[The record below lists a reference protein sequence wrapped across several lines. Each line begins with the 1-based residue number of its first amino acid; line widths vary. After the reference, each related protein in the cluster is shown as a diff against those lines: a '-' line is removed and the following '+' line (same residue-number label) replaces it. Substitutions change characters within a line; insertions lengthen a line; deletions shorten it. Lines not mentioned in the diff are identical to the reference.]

1 MNLAIAVGIIGSLTG
16 LAAGLAGTYL
26 AIASSVGPREKSF
39 MVRGAFVCWAAV
51 ALVVASRFLFPAP
64 VPILP
69 LLGTL
74 LLFPALRW
82 WSERQVEIRELE
94 RAERVQQVRAVAAE
108 RR

>member
-1 MNLAIAVGIIGSLTG
+1 MNLAITVGIIGSLTG

-26 AIASSVGPREKSF
+26 AVASSVGPREKTF
-39 MVRGAFVCWAAV
+39 MVRGALVCWVGVGLLVAA
-51 ALVVASRFLFPAP
+51 RFLLPGP
-64 VPILP
+64 VPIMP

-82 WSERQVEIRELE
+82 WSERQVEIREAE
-94 RAERVQQVRAVAAE
+94 REERVQQLRAVAAE